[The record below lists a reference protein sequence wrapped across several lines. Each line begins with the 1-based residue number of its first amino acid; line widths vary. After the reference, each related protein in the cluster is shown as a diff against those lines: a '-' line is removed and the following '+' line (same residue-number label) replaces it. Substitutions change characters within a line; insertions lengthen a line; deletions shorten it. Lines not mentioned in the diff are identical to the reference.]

1 MNRKKK
7 SIKVLFILN
16 IGSGNDAIL
25 LIHKS
30 PTYHTIFLPH
40 LGKFASGFGI
50 LGFEIMGFE
59 ILESGIQHKEYR
71 IQLSTTMSYG
81 KRVSRG

>member
-1 MNRKKK
+1 MTQFYRYTRAQL
-7 SIKVLFILN
+7 ITLFSYQN
-16 IGSGNDAIL
+16 
-25 LIHKS
+25 
-30 PTYHTIFLPH
+30 
-40 LGKFASGFGI
+40 LGKLASGFGI
-50 LGFEIMGFE
+50 LGFE